1 MSDGVPRFHD
11 LLTIRFS
18 PVEINRCIPL
28 KSLVLDSCHTFCSH
42 FYLQTGLLLLW
53 SLISTLFPVQHHANL
68 MFGGL
73 LSFRKH
79 PRNCP
84 RTGGVLTIVYV
95 LGSYNGFIGKYNG
108 PKIDYIM
115 VKSDIEVIEAS
126 ILKSNSKGRYPSD
139 HFPVT
144 AQLRIKK

>member
-1 MSDGVPRFHD
+1 
-11 LLTIRFS
+11 
-18 PVEINRCIPL
+18 
-28 KSLVLDSCHTFCSH
+28 
-42 FYLQTGLLLLW
+42 
-53 SLISTLFPVQHHANL
+53 

-126 ILKSNSKGRYPSD
+126 ILKSNRQGRYPSD